1 MWATL
6 QGEEMSRFRNL
17 TTALAAVLLTAPAFA
32 YDIQTPG
39 NDTKLSV
46 YGFVYA
52 LTNYYT
58 TGSSQ
63 NGTQDL
69 VATGFDASAKDSQNI
84 LFGIQP
90 SRYGFASV
98 TPNATFGDITTKIEY
113 DNNGLTTGAAFHLR
127 HAYATVGNLLMGQ
140 TWSNF
145 VDGDATVDCVDWQG
159 PIGQA
164 GFDTP
169 RRTQIRYTFKF
180 DKTSSLAISL
190 EKNTNIDGDTYS
202 AAATTTTGTAV
213 LNPVTGKITG
223 LTTTTQQSAGVV
235 DTKIPTIVAAYTY
248 ADSWGHIGVRA
259 MDIYHAE
266 YMPAVAGVNSSSFSK
281 STFAGMV
288 SGDVKF
294 GKDDLVFSV
303 MDGQAIDDWGT
314 GFQGAVF
321 SAPFGGQQNVYTY
334 TNLGW
339 VVGYT
344 HVFSPEWRGNIYAS
358 GVKFNTNDNIVTSTD
373 YNPAVAKSGTDIKQI
388 TDVAVN
394 MFYTVNA
401 KTQFGLEYFYETAK
415 TFGAQSILQQDG
427 TMSDTVKNGRFELVL
442 QAKF

>member
-1 MWATL
+1 ML
-6 QGEEMSRFRNL
+6 FRRLSR
-17 TTALAAVLLTAPAFA
+17 AVLAAGLMALPSAADEKT
-32 YDIQTPG
+32 TPNYLALPG
-39 NDTKLSV
+39 TDTRLRI
-46 YGFVYA
+46 YGVA
-52 LTNYYT
+52 WINSWYYFDENLKD
-58 TGSSQ
+58 TGC
-63 NGTQDL
+63 L
-69 VATGFDASAKDSQNI
+69 VAGKADPLNAASTPDRQFGMTAKNSRIGFTTTTPSAWLGDVII
-84 LFGIQP
+84 LVEMDF
-90 SRYGFASV
+90 SRDQAKNGGF
-98 TPNATFGDITTKIEY
+98 N
-113 DNNGLTTGAAFHLR
+113 LR

-266 YMPAVAGVNSSSFSK
+266 YIPATAGVSDKSFSK
-281 STFAGMV
+281 STFVGMV

>member
-1 MWATL
+1 MLATL

-52 LTNYYT
+52 LTNYTT

-63 NGTQDL
+63 FGTQDL
-69 VATGFDASAKDSQNI
+69 VATNFDASARDSQNI

-113 DNNGLTTGAAFHLR
+113 DQNGLTTGAAFHLR
-127 HAYATVGNLLMGQ
+127 HAFATVGNLLMGQ

-169 RRTQIRYTFKF
+169 RRTQIRYTFTF
-180 DKTSSLAISL
+180 DKANKLAISL
-190 EKNTNIDGDTYS
+190 EKNTNIDGDTYTS
-202 AAATTTTGTAV
+202 GAV
-213 LNPVTGKITG
+213 VDTNSG
-223 LTTTTQQSAGVV
+223 AVV

-248 ADSWGHIGVRA
+248 SDSWGHIGVRG

-266 YMPAVAGVNSSSFSK
+266 YIPATGTYSAVTNSGSAAVNSSSFSK
-281 STFAGMV
+281 SSFAGMV

-314 GFQGAVF
+314 GFQGAYF
-321 SAPFGGQQNVYTY
+321 TNSAAIPQTVNFMS
-334 TNLGW
+334 NLGW

-344 HVFSPEWRGNIYAS
+344 HVFTPEWRMNVYAS
-358 GVKFNTNDNIVTSTD
+358 GVTFKANSDIPSTQDIGTGTAAPAGYGLGTAKAIKNIND
-373 YNPAVAKSGTDIKQI
+373 Y
-388 TDVAVN
+388 AVN
-394 MFYTVNA
+394 AFYTVN
-401 KTQFGLEYFYETAK
+401 KNTQFGLEYFYETAK
-415 TFGAQSILQQDG
+415 TFGANDILQQDG
-427 TMSDTVKNGRFELVL
+427 SMSDTVKNGRF
-442 QAKF
+442 